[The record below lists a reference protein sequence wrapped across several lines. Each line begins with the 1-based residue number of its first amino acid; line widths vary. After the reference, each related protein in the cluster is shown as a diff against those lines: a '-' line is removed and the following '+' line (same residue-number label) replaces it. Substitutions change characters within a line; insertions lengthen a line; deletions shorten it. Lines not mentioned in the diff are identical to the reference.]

1 MKHSLL
7 RFLLLVVSFGFL
19 SGCSGGLSPDYNNY
33 NQQLRNQMQEMINTL
48 FGGHRTEFMQTY
60 VDPSYITKMGG
71 VDAATR
77 LFTDQ
82 RASALQA
89 ALRVAKQ
96 VQPTY
101 DEAAKQMTYYTDGMP
116 QPIVFKQKGGKWY
129 LQDDWFRM

>member
-1 MKHSLL
+1 MK
-7 RFLLLVVSFGFL
+7 FLLLVASFGLL
-19 SGCSGGLSPDYNNY
+19 SGCSVGLSPDYNNY

-48 FGGHRTEFMQTY
+48 FGGHRSEFMQNY

-82 RASALQA
+82 RATALQA

-101 DEAAKQMTYYTDGMP
+101 DEAARQMTYYTDGMA
-116 QPIVFKQKGGKWY
+116 QPIVFKQKSGKWY
-129 LQDDWFRM
+129 LQDDWFRL